1 MKKIILSLMAFL
13 VVTACATR
21 DKEIMSESERAHRDA
36 AWAEV
41 DVDNL
46 DATQMSKAFEQATES
61 TVYFGFN
68 NAYLTPQSVD
78 VLTRQAQWLNA
89 HPNAYIAIEGHC
101 DERGTREY
109 NLALGEARAMEIK
122 NFLIRQGVAPKRIRT
137 ISYGKERPI
146 AFGSNEEAWAKNRRG
161 VTVVF

>member
-1 MKKIILSLMAFL
+1 MKKIILSIMALL
-13 VVTACATR
+13 VVSACASR

-41 DVDNL
+41 DVENL
-46 DATQMSKAFEQATES
+46 DATQMSKAFERDVQT

-68 NAYLTPQSVD
+68 NAYLTPATVE
-78 VLTRQAQWLNA
+78 VLKKQAEWLVA
-89 HPNAYIAIEGHC
+89 HPNAYVAIEGHC

-109 NLALGEARAMEIK
+109 NLALGETRAMEIK
-122 NFLIRQGVAPKRIRT
+122 NFLVRQGVTPNRIRT
-137 ISYGKERPI
+137 ISYGKERP
-146 AFGSNEEAWAKNRRG
+146 AFFGSNEEAWAKNRRG

>member
-1 MKKIILSLMAFL
+1 MKKLFLSVFVLLAL
-13 VVTACATR
+13 SACAFQ
-21 DKEIMSESERAHRDA
+21 DKDVMSESEREHRDA

-41 DVDNL
+41 DVENL
-46 DATQMSKAFEQATES
+46 DATQMSKAFQKEVQT

-68 NAYLTPQSVD
+68 NAYLTAESVEI
-78 VLTRQAQWLNA
+78 LKKQAEWLVK

-109 NLALGEARAMEIK
+109 NLALGETRATEIK
-122 NFLIRQGVAPKRIRT
+122 NYLIRQGVAPNRIRT

-146 AFGSNEEAWAKNRRG
+146 AFGSNESAWAKNRRG

>member
-1 MKKIILSLMAFL
+1 MKKLFLSVFVLLAL
-13 VVTACATR
+13 SACAFQ
-21 DKEIMSESERAHRDA
+21 DKDVMSESEREHRDA

-41 DVDNL
+41 DVENL
-46 DATQMSKAFEQATES
+46 DATQMSKAFQKEVQT

-68 NAYLTPQSVD
+68 NAYLTAESVEI
-78 VLTRQAQWLNA
+78 LKKQAEWLIT
-89 HPNAYIAIEGHC
+89 HPNAYVAIEGHC

-109 NLALGEARAMEIK
+109 NLALGEMRATEIK
-122 NFLIRQGVAPKRIRT
+122 NYLVRQGVAPNRIRV

-146 AFGSNEEAWAKNRRG
+146 AFGSNESAWAKNRRG